1 MNTTAALKRQLGKVA
16 AALDENLSDREMDQ
30 LLAERGD
37 KIEALLEEARED
49 ERRGNEAPLE
59 PLHKFLLR
67 ARKRSACEPWGEF
80 VD

>member
-37 KIEALLEEARED
+37 EIEALLEEARED

-67 ARKRSACEPWGEF
+67 ARKQAVQNP
-80 VD
+80 

>member
-1 MNTTAALKRQLGKVA
+1 MTTTAALKRQLGKVA

-37 KIEALLEEARED
+37 EIEALLEEARED

-67 ARKRSACEPWGEF
+67 ARKQAVQNP
-80 VD
+80 